1 MDRKKR
7 NNNAPVNRRSGSS
20 RAFFLS
26 LEQIRTCEMSEQVL
40 FALYNCSTE
49 NRSERPLRFS
59 TDIAIL
65 HNYFFLVLTR
75 SPSLWL
81 LLRQKEK
88 RVSQSPHRK
97 HQGGVAR
104 AFLCGKPTVMNSE
117 VTKIS
122 NVRCFCAFAVWT
134 HTGVRFAEA
143 RAINTPPPQHTHV
156 GHCVGTVLT
165 EQSYYT
171 QQGTLLCENNTH
183 THHSHQKSVT
193 GCHVFGVKLLLS
205 SPTYE
210 CMCQQ
215 THHHPI

>member
-1 MDRKKR
+1 MDRKKKEI

-40 FALYNCSTE
+40 FALYNGSTE
-49 NRSERPLRFS
+49 NRSERPRRFS

-65 HNYFFLVLTR
+65 HNYFFFGLDAFSFSLVVA
-75 SPSLWL
+75 PSKA
-81 LLRQKEK
+81 KE
-88 RVSQSPHRK
+88 RVSRSPHRK

-143 RAINTPPPQHTHV
+143 RAINTPAP
-156 GHCVGTVLT
+156 
-165 EQSYYT
+165 
-171 QQGTLLCENNTH
+171 NTH
-183 THHSHQKSVT
+183 T
-193 GCHVFGVKLLLS
+193 
-205 SPTYE
+205 
-210 CMCQQ
+210 
-215 THHHPI
+215 